1 MKQLRATAFLPPH
14 LIKYF
19 MPKLFEKL
27 PQIADI
33 GDRLNLRKFIKYV
46 KKTWIYGRLR
56 PYWSEWL
63 NCGPYTTNKIKGYNN
78 GLHSHF
84 DNKQHPPLSALIE
97 YFQTIQNN
105 YCQIRFEAIENE
117 SVKMTNPKHMNN
129 KYQQRNK
136 RLMNEMQQFGVQCT
150 ILYNELSEY
159 PTIDVC
165 FEYIN
170 NIVNIFAETI

>member
-1 MKQLRATAFLPPH
+1 
-14 LIKYF
+14 
-19 MPKLFEKL
+19 
-27 PQIADI
+27 
-33 GDRLNLRKFIKYV
+33 
-46 KKTWIYGRLR
+46 
-56 PYWSEWL
+56 
-63 NCGPYTTNKIKGYNN
+63 
-78 GLHSHF
+78 
-84 DNKQHPPLSALIE
+84 
-97 YFQTIQNN
+97 
-105 YCQIRFEAIENE
+105 
-117 SVKMTNPKHMNN
+117 MNN